1 MIEAPSSTQQF
12 LLNRYPKHVLFQLIL
27 LGFVRTQEI
36 IPSLL
41 LASAQIT
48 EVEMVH
54 RSQHKESILQAI
66 EKLVGPSAP
75 IQSPFNW
82 KIASGLLTTLKN
94 DSSLFQTI
102 YEKDF
107 SEVATIKKQA
117 AKSWLY
123 SSELR
128 ELASD
133 LSIDKPLK
141 QCDKFNHF
149 QKVEIQI
156 TTSLKSLGNA
166 LVKALT
172 HFKNN
177 ENVLYCL
184 LCHHRSLDLIYGPSF
199 TAKNFKKMHKSLDQT
214 QHFLIEAYRQ
224 RGFEK
229 LIPTIKQKMSF
240 LHDTL

>member
-1 MIEAPSSTQQF
+1 MIEAPNTHQF
-12 LLNRYPKHVLFQLIL
+12 LLSRYPKHVLFQLIL
-27 LGFVRTQEI
+27 VSFVRTQETI
-36 IPSLL
+36 QSLL
-41 LASAQIT
+41 SASAQMT
-48 EVEMVH
+48 EAEMVH
-54 RSQHKESILQAI
+54 RSLHKESILQAI
-66 EKLVGPSAP
+66 EKLVGPSAL

-102 YEKDF
+102 YEKNF
-107 SEVATIKKQA
+107 SEAVTIRKQA

-141 QCDKFNHF
+141 QCDKFNRF

-156 TTSLKSLGNA
+156 TASLKALGNA
-166 LVKALT
+166 LAKTLT

-184 LCHHRSLDLIYGPSF
+184 LCHHTSLDLIYGPSF
-199 TAKNFKKMHKSLDQT
+199 TAKNFKKMHRSLDQT
-214 QHFLIEAYRQ
+214 QHFLIEAYQR
-224 RGFEK
+224 RGFEQ
-229 LIPTIKQKMSF
+229 LVPTITQKMSF